1 MSDILEK
8 IIANTRIE
16 VAARKKETTVG
27 QLEKSP
33 LFLRTPLHVREHI
46 LDSAKHGII
55 AEYKKQSPSK
65 GVINDRVRP
74 QDVARGYTEAG
85 ASVMSVLTDSHFFG
99 GSMEDLKAAREA
111 TTIPILRK
119 DFIIDDYQLIEARAI
134 GADMILLIA
143 ACLTPSEVADLAKK
157 AKTLRLNVLLEVH
170 NQEELERSLCDEI
183 DIVGVNNRNL
193 KTFEVSIDTSLKL
206 VNQIPDQ
213 FVKISESGI
222 SDPESI
228 IQLKKAGFDGFLIG
242 ESFMKH
248 EDPGNSLHEFIQQIK
263 AQHTP

>member
-8 IIANTRIE
+8 IVTNTRIE
-16 VAARKKETTVG
+16 VAARKKEIAVS

-33 LFLRTPLHVREHI
+33 LFSRTPLDVKAHL
-46 LDSAKHGII
+46 LDDAKHGII

-65 GVINDRVRP
+65 GVINDRVSP
-74 QDVARGYTEAG
+74 QDVAKGYTEAG
-85 ASVMSVLTDSHFFG
+85 ASVMSVLTDSQFFG
-99 GSMEDLKAAREA
+99 GSMEDLKAARAA
-111 TTIPILRK
+111 TDIPILRK

-143 ACLTPSEVADLAKK
+143 ACLTPSQVADLAKK
-157 AKTLRLNVLLEVH
+157 AKTLRLHVLLEVH
-170 NQEELERSLCDEI
+170 NSEELDRSLCDEI

-193 KTFEVSIDTSLKL
+193 KTFDVSIDTSLEL

-222 SDPESI
+222 SDPKSI
-228 IQLKKAGFDGFLIG
+228 VQLKKAGFDGFLIG

-248 EDPGNSLHEFIQQIK
+248 DDPGASLREFIQQIK
-263 AQHTP
+263 A